1 VKQEVRRSGE
11 SGRPAG
17 HRPSNR
23 RVLVVSH
30 YASEHAG
37 GAGSIPLRV
46 FGRLLAH
53 GVDARLLTHVSSRA
67 ELRALL
73 PDPEFERII
82 FASGLRG
89 LAPIFTL
96 GERLPAGLRT
106 VAWAI
111 TQLERQVAMLPA
123 ARRLVRELG
132 IDVVHQP
139 ISVSPVIPSPL
150 TRLGV
155 PVVMGPLNGG
165 MELPPAFRDRESSLG
180 TLIRAARPAA
190 ATVLNQAIRGRL
202 LADVVLVANDRTRS
216 LLPRSVRKRAIKMS
230 DIGVLLGDWP
240 VPDGP
245 RAGPDVTAASAVT
258 RFLFAGRLVGWKG
271 ADLLLEAFALVRN
284 KVPARLE
291 IVGDGPEQARLAS
304 QARQLGCAADVCMTG
319 WLDPQDCARRMRSC
333 DVYVSSSLQ
342 ESGGVAVLEA
352 MACARPV
359 IATAWGGHLSTVDET
374 VGMLVGVSSRPALV
388 RGLADAMIRLAD
400 DPGLRS
406 RLGAAGRRRVQA
418 RYDWDVLVRDTM
430 RVYDDACARAGRPA
444 RYGGPPALT
453 SGRTEGPDG

>member
-1 VKQEVRRSGE
+1 VQ
-11 SGRPAG
+11 
-17 HRPSNR
+17 PSHEPGLPVGPSHY

-46 FGRLLAH
+46 FSRLRSHRVEAW
-53 GVDARLLTHVSSRA
+53 LLTHVSARA

-73 PDPEFERII
+73 PAPEFDRII
-82 FASGLRG
+82 FARGLRG
-89 LAPIFTL
+89 LGPMFTL

-106 VAWAI
+106 IAWAI
-111 TQLERQVAMLPA
+111 TQLERQVAMVPA

-150 TRLGV
+150 ARLGA

-165 MELPPAFRDRESSLG
+165 MELPSAFRGRESSLG

-190 ATVLNQAIRGRL
+190 ASVLNQVIRGRP

-230 DIGVLLGDWP
+230 DIAVVLGDWP
-240 VPDGP
+240 EPDGV
-245 RAGPDVTAASAVT
+245 RARPGVTAASAVT
-258 RFLFAGRLVGWKG
+258 RFLFVGRLVGWKG
-271 ADLLLEAFALVRN
+271 ADLLLDAFAQVRG
-284 KVPARLE
+284 KIPARLE
-291 IVGDGPEQARLAS
+291 IVGDGPEQGRLAS
-304 QARQLGCAADVCMTG
+304 QAEQLGCTADVHLTG
-319 WLDPQDCARRMRSC
+319 WLDPRDCARRMRGC
-333 DVYVSSSLQ
+333 DVFVSPSLQ

-359 IATAWGGHLSTVDET
+359 IATAWGGHLTTVDET
-374 VGMLVGVSSRPALV
+374 VGMLVDVSSRSALV
-388 RGLADAMIRLAD
+388 QGLADAMIRLAD
-400 DPGLRS
+400 DPGLGA
-406 RLGAAGRRRVQA
+406 RLGAAGRSQVEA
-418 RYDWDVLVRDTM
+418 RYDWDVLVRNII
-430 RVYDDACARAGRPA
+430 RVYDVACAKADRSVRC
-444 RYGGPPALT
+444 
-453 SGRTEGPDG
+453 GPDWLARRGL

>member
-1 VKQEVRRSGE
+1 MKREVQLSQE
-11 SGRPAG
+11 SGRPVG
-17 HRPSNR
+17 HRPSHR

-30 YASEHAG
+30 YASESAG

-46 FGRLLAH
+46 FGRLRVH
-53 GVDARLLTHVSSRA
+53 GVDARLLTHVSCRA
-67 ELRALL
+67 ELRARL
-73 PDPEFERII
+73 PDPEFDRII

-89 LAPIFTL
+89 LGPVFTM

-106 VAWAI
+106 IAWAI

-180 TLIRAARPAA
+180 RLIRAARPAV
-190 ATVLNQAIRGRL
+190 ATALNQVIRGRS

-216 LLPRSVRKRAIKMS
+216 LLPRPVRKRAIEMS
-230 DIGVLLGDWP
+230 DIGVILNDWP
-240 VPDGP
+240 APDGP
-245 RAGPDVTAASAVT
+245 RADRSATAAPAVT

-304 QARQLGCAADVCMTG
+304 QAQQLGCAGDVRMTG
-319 WLDPQDCARRMRSC
+319 WLDPPDCMRRMRCC
-333 DVYVSSSLQ
+333 DVYVSSSLK

-374 VGMLVGVSSRPALV
+374 VGMLVDVSSRSALV
-388 RGLADAMIRLAD
+388 QGLADAMIRLAD
-400 DPGLRS
+400 DPGLRA

-430 RVYDDACARAGRPA
+430 RVYDDTCAKAGRVA
-444 RYGGPPALT
+444 RYGRPTAPGPV
-453 SGRTEGPDG
+453 R